1 MEKIAN
7 TLARLTATK
16 RLMEER
22 KQHNKPRSRQH
33 KQQPENTPL
42 TLTLKCIM
50 CMQANNDNL
59 CLSYEQL
66 LLQTHLTNCVA
77 GVSTDGDA
85 VFTFPSPLAIL
96 ATAAAF
102 AAAKRRVV
110 TTGLIGGVL
119 ELGPVAV
126 KLLLLG
132 LEVLEVPEP
141 QNEKRRSTCGCCLA
155 IMARR

>member
-1 MEKIAN
+1 MCRS
-7 TLARLTATK
+7 LSLTATTQ
-16 RLMEER
+16 RSQNINQASRRNSNNEIGH
-22 KQHNKPRSRQH
+22 HNPK
-33 KQQPENTPL
+33 
-42 TLTLKCIM
+42 
-50 CMQANNDNL
+50 
-59 CLSYEQL
+59 
-66 LLQTHLTNCVA
+66 A